1 MKEARVGHQ
10 PPAIL
15 GGTPVRSTL
24 LSYGRHRIEDR
35 DVEAVVR
42 VLRSDWI
49 TTGPAVEE
57 FEEAVAEYVGARHAV
72 AFSSGTA
79 ALHGACFAA
88 GLGPG
93 DEAVTTPLTFC
104 ATANSVLYTGARP
117 VFADVRPDTLNID
130 HEEVS
135 RRLTGHTRAVLPVD
149 YAGHPSDLDALLAL
163 AEERGLVVIE
173 DAAHALGSEY
183 RGRSVG
189 SISHMTVFSFH
200 PVKHITTGEGGM
212 VTTDNPDFARR
223 LRMFRNHGVDPEV
236 RRGQGP
242 VMGEWYY
249 EMTELGYNYRLSD
262 LGCALGTSQ
271 LQHLPA
277 RISRV
282 REIAASYDAAFH
294 ELDGVTTPVELEDV
308 TSVWHIYPVLLDLDR
323 FRAGRKAIF
332 QALRA
337 ENIGVAVHYIPVHL
351 HPYYQERFGYVGGE
365 YPVAEDAYQRLITL
379 PMFSSMTDEDVEDVV
394 EALRKVTAYYG

>member
-1 MKEARVGHQ
+1 MTEACVGHE
-10 PPAIL
+10 PLAIH
-15 GGTPVRSTL
+15 GGTPVRSAP
-24 LSYGRHRIEDR
+24 LSYGRHHIEDR
-35 DVEAVVR
+35 DIEAVVS

-57 FEEAVAEYVGARHAV
+57 FEKAIAEYVGARHAV
-72 AFSSGTA
+72 AFNSGTA

-88 GLGPG
+88 NLGPG

-104 ATANSVLYTGARP
+104 ATANAVLYTGARP

-130 HEEVS
+130 QREVS
-135 RRLTGHTRAVLPVD
+135 RRVTSRTKAVLPVD
-149 YAGHPSDLDALLAL
+149 YAGHPADLDALLSF

-183 RGRSVG
+183 RGRRVG
-189 SISHMTVFSFH
+189 SITHMTVFSFH

-223 LRMFRNHGVDPEV
+223 LRMFRNHGVDPEA
-236 RRGQGP
+236 RRRQGP

-271 LQHLPA
+271 LRDLPG
-277 RISRV
+277 RIGRR

-294 ELDGVTTPVELEDV
+294 ELDGVTTPIELHDV
-308 TSVWHIYPVLLDLDR
+308 TSAWHIYPIRLEPGR
-323 FRAGRKAIF
+323 FQAGRKAVF

-337 ENIGVAVHYIPVHL
+337 ENIEVAVHYIPVHL
-351 HPYYQERFGYVGGE
+351 HPYYRERFGYSDGE
-365 YPVAEDAYQRLITL
+365 YPVAEDAYERLITL
-379 PMFSSMTDEDVEDVV
+379 PLFSTMTDEDVDDVV
-394 EALRKVTAYYG
+394 EATRKVVAYYG